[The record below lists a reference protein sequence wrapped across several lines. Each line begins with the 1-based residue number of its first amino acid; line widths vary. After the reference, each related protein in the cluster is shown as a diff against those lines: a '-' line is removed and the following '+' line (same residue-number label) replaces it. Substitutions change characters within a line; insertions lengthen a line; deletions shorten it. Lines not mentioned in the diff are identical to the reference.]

1 MSVEILILAVFYNA
15 GQRVR
20 EPRSG
25 QTRKSN
31 HEKRVRTM
39 KNVLQPTGDQVRAFR
54 DRKTGEPIAM
64 LNLLKF
70 RDRAVYEDGRPSDL
84 SGEQAYAIYGRAFKE
99 IMGPK
104 GVTVLYSGRVKGL
117 LIGEGDDLWDAIA
130 LIQYPSTDVMLAMLR
145 NEEYQRA
152 QQHRAA
158 GLEGQLL
165 IECSAGF
172 SF

>member
-1 MSVEILILAVFYNA
+1 
-15 GQRVR
+15 
-20 EPRSG
+20 
-25 QTRKSN
+25 
-31 HEKRVRTM
+31 M

-54 DRKTGEPIAM
+54 DRKTGAPIAM

-70 RDRAVYEDGRPSDL
+70 RDKAVYQDGRQSGL
-84 SGEQAYAIYGRAFKE
+84 SGAQAYQLYARAFTE
-99 IMGPK
+99 IMGAK
-104 GVTVLYSGRVKGL
+104 GVKILYSGEVNGL
-117 LIGEGDDLWDAIA
+117 LIGEGDDLWDAVA

-145 NEEYQRA
+145 DEEYQRA

-165 IECSAGF
+165 IECGPGF